1 MNNNIQ
7 KLSTVIKVITLTV
20 GLNITTYS
28 FAESIVVEGTVS
40 NEASKQAILL
50 KMKSIYEN
58 DQVIDKIQVKTVRT
72 PDGWE
77 NAVTQVINPNLKKVS
92 QGKLIVQGTKIEL
105 NGKVANDADKQATE
119 TLFKS
124 TIPKDYVL
132 NTNLSINMS
141 EQKILDDTLK
151 NRIIEFESG
160 SAILT
165 ATGQKILNEMA
176 VALSKVNDKN
186 IKVIGHTDSSGD
198 SKKNI
203 QLSLERAEA
212 VKKYLVSKQISESIL
227 STEGVGS
234 QRAVADNSTAEGR
247 KKNRRIEFEVI

>member
-7 KLSTVIKVITLTV
+7 KLSKVIRVISLLV
-20 GLNITTYS
+20 GLNLTTYC
-28 FAESIVVEGTVS
+28 FAESIVIEGAVS
-40 NEASKQAILL
+40 NEASKQAILT
-50 KMKSIYEN
+50 KMKSIYGN
-58 DQVIDKIQVKTVRT
+58 DQVVDKIKVKNVIT
-72 PDGWE
+72 PDNWE

-119 TLFKS
+119 ALFKS
-124 TIPKDYVL
+124 VIPSSYFL

-176 VALSKVNDKN
+176 VALNKVNGKN
-186 IKVIGHTDSSGD
+186 IKIIGHTDSSGD

-212 VKKYLVSKQISESIL
+212 VKKYLVSKQISESIF
-227 STEGVGS
+227 STEGLGS